1 VATQPLSRSRDFSA
15 DALSSWS
22 AVVGSN
28 HVYTDEATLAQQRA
42 NVSGFERAVRALVC
56 PATTEE
62 VQAIV
67 RIARR
72 HRVPLYPL
80 STGKNWGLGSRL
92 PVEGG
97 AALVDLGR
105 MTRIRHVDASA
116 LHAEVEAGVTQRR
129 LHEAIRGLP
138 VRMNVTG
145 SSADT
150 SILGNALERGIGY
163 FGLRAEETWNLEV
176 VLGTGEIL
184 RTGFGHRADSVLA
197 PLYRHGIG
205 PSLDGLFFQSNFGI
219 VTAASVALRPE
230 PASHAAAV
238 VSIDDEADL
247 PRLVEALARARRE
260 GVYDGVVHVGDRS
273 RTRITM
279 APLVAASLADS
290 TGLTME
296 EAHRVAVDILER
308 QGFGAWSGLVGI
320 SGTPQ
325 HVREG
330 IRTIRRLV
338 SGFARVRIITDARL
352 ALARRLL
359 AWLRP
364 FAAAK
369 RTSALLDAVTP
380 LYGLTKGI
388 PSDAAVAS
396 VGYAA
401 GRTASSNPDH
411 GDAGMLYCLPLMPL
425 TGEAATEALALI
437 RSAGSR
443 FGIETSITFNVL
455 DARVLEA
462 VVTIPFSRSDSAHA
476 ERAASCSNSLRGEF
490 IARGF
495 TPYRV
500 DIGAMRDIVRAG
512 DPFWETARAIKDVL
526 DPDHILSRGRYSL

>member
-1 VATQPLSRSRDFSA
+1 LNPSELPA
-15 DALSSWS
+15 DALSSWAS
-22 AVVGSN
+22 ILGSE
-28 HVYTDEATLAQQRA
+28 HVIADDATLARQRA
-42 NVSGFERAVRALVC
+42 NVSGFQRAIRALVC
-56 PATTEE
+56 PATTRE

-67 RIARR
+67 RVARR
-72 HRVPLYPL
+72 YGVPLYPIG
-80 STGKNWGLGSRL
+80 TGKNWGLGSRL
-92 PVEGG
+92 PVESG
-97 AALVDLGR
+97 AVIVDLGR
-105 MTRIRHVDASA
+105 MTCVRQIDATA

-129 LHEAIRGLP
+129 LYEAIRCLP
-138 VRMNVTG
+138 LRMNVTG

-150 SILGNALERGIGY
+150 SIIGNALERGIGY
-163 FGLRAEETWNLEV
+163 LGLRADETWNLEV
-176 VLGTGEIL
+176 VLGTGEVL

-197 PLYRHGIG
+197 PLYRYGIG

-219 VTAASVALRPE
+219 VTAATVALRPR

-238 VSIDDEADL
+238 VSIDEEADL

-260 GVYDGVVHVGDRS
+260 GVYDGVVHIGDRS

-279 APLVAASLADS
+279 APLVAASLAES
-290 TGLTME
+290 TGIAME
-296 EAHRVAVDILER
+296 EAHRDAIGLLDR
-308 QGFGAWSGLVGI
+308 QGFGAWSGLVGL
-320 SGTPQ
+320 SGTAS
-325 HVREG
+325 HVRDG

-338 SGFARVRIITDARL
+338 GGFARVRILSDGRL
-352 ALARRLL
+352 ALARKLL

-369 RTSALLDAVTP
+369 RASALLDAVTP

-388 PSDAAVAS
+388 PSDAAVRS

-401 GRTASSNPDH
+401 GDTPNSDPDH

-425 TGEAATEALALI
+425 TGEAATEGLALI
-437 RSAGSR
+437 RSAGSK
-443 FGIETSITFNVL
+443 FAIETSITFNVL

-462 VVTIPFSRSDSAHA
+462 VVTIPFSRSDAA
-476 ERAASCSNSLRGEF
+476 ATARAARCSDWLRGAF

-500 DIGAMRDIVRAG
+500 DINAMRDVVRAG
-512 DPFWETARAIKDVL
+512 DPFWETARAIKDVF